1 MKNGGT
7 KMAQRKKIAIC
18 ATSLHQKSVHRTMSE
33 LGSEAAKRGYD
44 VQIFASLS
52 DLYHHSENEHAQ
64 SQIFELNPYD
74 KICALILF
82 SETILDE
89 NLRNRL
95 AKHAI
100 QKGIPVFSHKLFISG
115 CYYFHYN
122 SENALADILRHL
134 IEIHHC
140 KRINFI
146 TGIKGNNVTERRTQI
161 YRETLQEYGYPV
173 EEGRIGYGDF
183 WGEPAKA
190 ATEAFL
196 MSDLPL
202 PDAIVCANDAMAIGV
217 TDYLAEKGIRV
228 PKDMIVTGL
237 GGIEARQYHLP
248 LLTTAIYDASLSSTY
263 FMDTLD
269 ALMENSKIVPSSIA
283 IPCKNVYTESCGCI
297 EHDTHEAEKH
307 LMQTYLQLER
317 ERQYSHATHDFVNS
331 INAEGTFSALIDGL
345 PNYLWGPQVTE
356 YNLYLDA
363 AFALSGKWENKNIT
377 ERQFIL
383 FHQKKKQCSQITK
396 LLRYQEYTEQER
408 NLYEESHQVLTIP
421 LNVEGH
427 VYGIFSIN
435 YQGTQIN
442 HECLYELIMT
452 LNSALHSIHSQK
464 DLLRVSRQLNELSEQ
479 TIQSLAEIVEAKSEF
494 TGLHVKRVSEYTRI
508 LAEAMGYS
516 PEKVN
521 IIRIAS
527 MMHDIGKINIP
538 SSILEKPGKLTDE
551 EFEIIKGHVTDGG
564 KMLQNA
570 SGEIMETAYKIAL
583 QHHEKWN
590 GTGYLGMAGE
600 EIALE
605 SRIVALADVFDA
617 LVSKRPYKKPFTA
630 QRALEIITQD
640 SGTHFDPQVVNAFRS
655 RFDRF
660 LQVLASYKD
669 QEEAI

>member
-1 MKNGGT
+1 M
-7 KMAQRKKIAIC
+7 MA
-18 ATSLHQKSVHRTMSE
+18 E

-44 VQIFASLS
+44 VQIFATLS
-52 DLYHHSENEHAQ
+52 DLYYHTENELAQ
-64 SQIFELNPYD
+64 SRIFDLIPYD
-74 KICALILF
+74 EISALILF
-82 SETILDE
+82 SETIKDDR
-89 NLRNRL
+89 LREKL
-95 AKHAI
+95 AEHA
-100 QKGIPVFSHKLFISG
+100 KKRGIPVFSHKQSMPG
-115 CYYFHYN
+115 CYHFYYD

-134 IEIHHC
+134 IDTHHC
-140 KRINFI
+140 KKINFI
-146 TGIKGNNVTERRTQI
+146 SGLKGNEIAERRTQV
-161 YRETLQEYGYPV
+161 YRNVLKEYGYLV
-173 EEGRIGYGDF
+173 EEERIGYGDF

-190 ATEAFL
+190 VTETFL
-196 MSDLPL
+196 SSKLPL
-202 PDAIVCANDAMAIGV
+202 PEAIVCANDAMVIGV

-248 LLTTAIYDASLSSTY
+248 LLTTALYDPALSSIH

-269 ALMENSKIVPSSIA
+269 KIMENNTEVPMSVA
-283 IPCKNVYTESCGCI
+283 ISCKNVYTESCGCI
-297 EHDTHEAEKH
+297 EHDIHESEKH
-307 LMQTYLQLER
+307 LMRTYRQLER
-317 ERQYSHATHDFVNS
+317 ERQYSHATHEFVNN
-331 INAEGTFSALIDGL
+331 INADGNFSTLTEGL
-345 PNYLWGPQVTE
+345 PKYLWGPQVTE

-363 AFALSGKWENKNIT
+363 AFALTGKWVEKQIT
-377 ERQFIL
+377 ERRFIL
-383 FHQKKKQCSQITK
+383 FHQEKEQCSYVKK
-396 LLRYQEYTEQER
+396 LLRYQEYNEQEK
-408 NLYEESHQVLTIP
+408 NLYGTSRQIVTIP
-421 LNVEGH
+421 LNVEGND
-427 VYGIFSIN
+427 YGIFSLN
-435 YQGTQIN
+435 YQGEQIN

-452 LNSALHSIHSQK
+452 LNSALHSIHNQK

-516 PEKVN
+516 DEKVN

-538 SSILEKPGKLTDE
+538 SSILEKPGKLTPE

-570 SGEIMETAYKIAL
+570 SGEIMETAYRIAL
-583 QHHEKWN
+583 QHHEKWD

-630 QRALEIITQD
+630 QRAFEIITQD

-655 RFDRF
+655 HFDRF
-660 LQVLASYKD
+660 IQVLASYQD
-669 QEEAI
+669 QEEG